1 MPEALKNG
9 DTVRVHYTGRLET
22 GEVFDTSEDGEPLE
36 FTLGSGEVIPGF
48 EEAVRGMEVG
58 GARTV
63 EIEPEDAYGPR
74 REQLVATVERE
85 HAQFPTEPEVGMN
98 LLVPLP
104 EGNQLEVV
112 VTEVTDKHVVIDGN
126 HPLAGHKLTFDLK
139 LIEHEPGEG

>member
-1 MPEALKNG
+1 MPEAVKNG

-58 GARTV
+58 GERTV
-63 EIEPEDAYGPR
+63 EIAPDDAYGPR

-85 HAQFPTEPEVGMN
+85 HAEFPAEPEVGMN

-104 EGNQLEVV
+104 EGNRLEVV
-112 VTEVTDKHVVIDGN
+112 VTEVTDTHVVIDGN
-126 HPLAGHKLTFDLK
+126 HPLAGRKLIFDLK
-139 LIEHEPGEG
+139 LVECISGDG